1 MRLKDNLIAVLINIL
16 LGVAWA
22 LTFVSAT
29 SAFFSHYVNGLVLAI
44 ASAIVWMMPGLFLV
58 LVLEYIL
65 SGFARLEEA
74 RKHTKLLEKIVKDYN
89 NSREENSD

>member
-1 MRLKDNLIAVLINIL
+1 MRLKDNLISALINIL

-22 LTFVSAT
+22 SVLVSAV
-29 SAFFSHYVNGLVLAI
+29 SAFFTHYAQGILYAV
-44 ASAIVWMMPGLFLV
+44 ASAIVWMIPGLFSV

-74 RKHTKLLEKIVKDYN
+74 KKQTKLLEELLNKDKKEEDN
-89 NSREENSD
+89 N